1 MAAFEYRALD
11 AGGRSRKG
19 VLAGDSP
26 RQIRAWLRGQG
37 LFPLDVQQVA
47 EHSEVG
53 VSERFRQ
60 SVSAADLALMTRQ
73 LATMVRAGMP
83 LEQALRALGDQTSRR
98 KLQSTITGVRA
109 YISEGLSL
117 GEALAKFP
125 GTFPEMYRA
134 MVEAGEASGRLDEIL
149 DRLADYTEE
158 QQYLR
163 QKLGVA
169 LVYPVLLTIVA
180 VLIVI
185 ALLTYVVP
193 EVIKVFEQTG
203 QQLPL
208 LTRGLIA
215 SSDFVRSNG
224 LYLLAGIVGL
234 VILSVYMLRRPAV
247 RYQRDLLLLRLPFI
261 GSLSRIIN
269 TARLARVLAI
279 LTGSG
284 VPLLEALHIG
294 AQVITNMPIREA
306 VLGAAVTVREGGR
319 LHDTL
324 KQTGYFPP
332 LLVHML
338 AAGEES
344 GELESMLERAAIH
357 HERELG
363 TMVAAAT
370 ALIEPLLILL
380 MGGIVLVIVLAIL
393 LPIFEMNQLVGM

>member
-19 VLAGDSP
+19 VLTGDSP
-26 RQIRAWLRGQG
+26 RQVRSWLRGQG
-37 LFPLDVQQVA
+37 FFPLEVQQI
-47 EHSEVG
+47 EEQSG
-53 VSERFRQ
+53 TGGTFRLSR
-60 SVSAADLALMTRQ
+60 SVSSADLALMTRQ
-73 LATMVRAGMP
+73 LATLVRAGMP
-83 LEQALRALGDQTSRR
+83 LEQALRALGEQAASRQ
-98 KLQSTITGVRA
+98 LQSVITGVRA
-109 YISEGLSL
+109 HITEGLSL
-117 GEALAKFP
+117 GEALARFP
-125 GTFPEMYRA
+125 GTFPQMYRA

-169 LVYPVLLTIVA
+169 LIYPVLLTIVA
-180 VLIVI
+180 VVIVI

-193 EVIKVFEQTG
+193 EVVRVFEQTG

-215 SSDFVRSNG
+215 SSEFIRGNG
-224 LYLLAGIVGL
+224 LYLIAGIAGL
-234 VILSVYMLRRPAV
+234 IILSVYLLRRPAV
-247 RYQRDLLLLRLPFI
+247 RYQRDRLLLRLPFI
-261 GSLSRIIN
+261 GNLYRIIN
-269 TARLARVLAI
+269 TTRLARVLAI

-284 VPLLEALHIG
+284 VPLLEALRIG
-294 AQVITNMPIREA
+294 AQVISNMPVRDA
-306 VLGAAVTVREGGR
+306 VLDAAVSVREGGR
-319 LHDTL
+319 LHESL
-324 KQTGYFPP
+324 QRSGYFPP
-332 LLVHML
+332 LLMHML

-344 GELESMLERAAIH
+344 GELESMLDRAAIH

-363 TMVAAAT
+363 TTVSAAT
-370 ALIEPLLILL
+370 ALIEPLLILI

>member
-37 LFPLDVQQVA
+37 LFPLDVQRVA
-47 EHSEVG
+47 EHSEAG
-53 VSERFRQ
+53 VSQRFRQ
-60 SVSAADLALMTRQ
+60 SVSTADLALMTRQ

-83 LEQALRALGDQTSRR
+83 LEQALRALGEQTSRR
-98 KLQSTITGVRA
+98 NLQSVITGVRA
-109 YISEGLSL
+109 HISEGLSL
-117 GEALAKFP
+117 GEALGKFP

-158 QQYLR
+158 QQHLR
-163 QKLGVA
+163 HKLGVA
-169 LVYPVLLTIVA
+169 LIYPVLLTIVA

-215 SSDFVRSNG
+215 GSDFVRNNG
-224 LYLLAGIVGL
+224 LYLLAGIAGL
-234 VILSVYMLRRPAV
+234 GMLSVYMLRRPAV
-247 RYQRDLLLLRLPFI
+247 RYQRDKLLLRLPFI
-261 GSLSRIIN
+261 SSLYRIIN

-294 AQVITNMPIREA
+294 AQVISNLPIREA

-324 KQTGYFPP
+324 KRTGYFPS
-332 LLVHML
+332 LLVHLL

-357 HERELG
+357 YERELG
-363 TMVAAAT
+363 TTVSAAT
-370 ALIEPLLILL
+370 ALIEPLLILV